1 MFCFGNRL
9 IYLGMCAVY
18 IPFLSSQEECSVLKK
33 EQDRNLPG
41 KGGLGPPCCEE
52 QGTPQECTG
61 GPKTGHNWYISISGG
76 SQEVTLKRRMF

>member
-33 EQDRNLPG
+33 ETHLGRGAWVPLAVRNRVP
-41 KGGLGPPCCEE
+41 
-52 QGTPQECTG
+52 PQECTG
-61 GPKTGHNWYISISGG
+61 GPRTGPNWYISISGG
-76 SQEVTLKRRMF
+76 SQEVTPKRRMF